1 VRALVPEYAGIRPVP
16 RPARPAAAG
25 LAEEPPLKLLDR
37 AYAALAREFAARRP
51 EEHTITWYGP

>member
-1 VRALVPEYAGIRPVP
+1 VPEYAGIRPVP
-16 RPARPAAAG
+16 RPARLAAAG

>member
-16 RPARPAAAG
+16 RPARLAAAG